1 MNPKL
6 EHILEKASQT
16 LDMPI
21 QLAAGMPRI
30 ELRGSNEAILE
41 SHSGVREYGEN
52 MIIVDTPLGPARI
65 CGNELTIRAMNEDK
79 IIINGTIVSFEY
91 I

>member
-16 LDMPI
+16 LDMPL
-21 QLAAGMPRI
+21 QLVAGMPRI
-30 ELRGSNEAILE
+30 ELRGNHEAIIE
-41 SHSGVREYGEN
+41 SHNGVREYGEN
-52 MIIVDTPLGPARI
+52 QIIVDTSLGSVRI
-65 CGNELTIRAMNEDK
+65 SGTDMTIRAMNEDK
-79 IIINGTIVSFEY
+79 IVINGTIASFEF

>member
-16 LDMPI
+16 LDMPL
-21 QLAAGMPRI
+21 QLVAGMPRI
-30 ELRGSNEAILE
+30 ELRGNHEAILE
-41 SHSGVREYGEN
+41 SHKGVREYGEN
-52 MIIVDTPLGPARI
+52 LIIIDTPLGPVRI
-65 CGNELTIRAMNEDK
+65 SGVDMTIRTMNEDK
-79 IIINGTIVSFEY
+79 IVINGTINSFEY